1 MTCADR
7 IEYAIKNADMTK
19 TSFDK
24 LIALAYWMG
33 RESSAKD
40 IIDKHNNIT
49 IGQTDRAAASCYKW
63 FTRKIIGTP
72 FIYSSD
78 YNQDMTK
85 EFGSDKWGVDDE

>member
-7 IEYAIKNADMTK
+7 IKYAIENADMSN

-33 RESSAKD
+33 RESAAKD

-49 IGQTDRAAASCYKW
+49 IDQTDRAAASRYKGSA
-63 FTRKIIGTP
+63 RKIIGTP

-85 EFGSDKWGVDDE
+85 EFGSDKWGIDDE

>member
-7 IEYAIKNADMTK
+7 IEYAIKNADMSK

-49 IGQTDRAAASCYKW
+49 IGQTDRAAASRYKW
-63 FTRKIIGTP
+63 FCQKDY
-72 FIYSSD
+72 IYSSD